1 MGYAH
6 TDGVGILPGEESER
20 KTVDNYFSR
29 RDVPRCEQNEVGLP
43 CEVMRHKSGRGKFAI
58 SATSVIRGNFIPS
71 GNVCSRAYGS
81 TNDRKKGP
89 VREFAPSDKLP
100 TGKDGAMFR
109 THIRAGDE
117 LQNKQIKAMKC
128 LICKVRVGLM
138 SVKHQ

>member
-1 MGYAH
+1 MTSYGFRYKKKHHFRGARCYD
-6 TDGVGILPGEESER
+6 TFVGAYRGCGILPGEESER

-29 RDVPRCEQNEVGLP
+29 SDVPRCEQNEVGLP

-71 GNVCSRAYGS
+71 DNVCSRAYGS
-81 TNDRKKGP
+81 TNDRKKEP

-109 THIRAGDE
+109 T
-117 LQNKQIKAMKC
+117 Q
-128 LICKVRVGLM
+128 
-138 SVKHQ
+138 S